1 MKQTEPYE
9 EVAAPDHR
17 GGGSPGDG
25 PPGTQHLSGTFGDE
39 LEEWLRSDGPKT
51 LGALGELFEEKSFA
65 VTILML
71 MFVPAL
77 PLPTGGVTHVFELI
91 TVLLAA
97 QMLVGRRTI
106 WLPQRWARRELGATM
121 TGKAIPFVIRWVRRV
136 ERYSRPRWAALFHQ
150 RWMLPV
156 FGLIFIALAVA
167 AGLAPPFS
175 GLDTLPAMGAIAVA
189 LAIIFEDVLLL
200 AIGFVLGT
208 TGVILIVT
216 VGAALVH
223 VLRSLV

>member
-9 EVAAPDHR
+9 EFAAPDHR